1 MRRGI
6 RANRAAIAAITGL
19 LVIASVVGGYILVH
33 QRLPLPWKDTYRIHA
48 ELESAQAVTPGQGQQ
63 VAVAGVPVGELT
75 DVRLRDGVAV
85 VEMRIERSKLA
96 AVHAD
101 ATALLRPKTPL
112 QDMQVQLD
120 PGTRAAAV
128 LPDGG
133 TIPVAS
139 TRRQV
144 QLDEVLGLLDDDT
157 RAYLTTTIDALG
169 RGLRGRDLREVLRS
183 TGPTLSAASE
193 VTQAVNARRRDLR
206 RLVGSLRRL
215 TGALGPQQQQITRL
229 VRSAG
234 STFDAIGDEDAAL
247 RAALDELPGTL
258 RATRLALE
266 RARPLARRLPAAA
279 QALRPLTRTLPPA
292 LDALRP
298 ALQDAPPDL
307 SDLRRLVRATIPLA
321 GEARPALD
329 DLRSQTPDLQVTF
342 GVLDELTNMLA
353 YNPSGN
359 EEGYL
364 FWLAW
369 FAHNAQSMLSTGD
382 ANGPLWHGAIAVA
395 CSTPAVYPSAA
406 PAAFGALLELF
417 RACPEEVR

>member
-6 RANRAAIAAITGL
+6 RANRAAIAAIAGL
-19 LVIASVVGGYILVH
+19 LAIAGVVGGYILVH

-75 DVRLRDGVAV
+75 DVRLRDGIAV
-85 VEMRIERSKLA
+85 VEMKIERSKLA
-96 AVHAD
+96 NVHAD

-112 QDMQVQLD
+112 QDM
-120 PGTRAAAV
+120 
-128 LPDGG
+128 
-133 TIPVAS
+133 
-139 TRRQV
+139 QV

-169 RGLRGRDLREVLRS
+169 RGLRGRDLRAVLRS
-183 TGPTLSAASE
+183 TGPTLTAASE

-215 TGALGPQQQQITRL
+215 TGELGPQQRQITRL
-229 VRSAG
+229 VRSAA
-234 STFDAIGDEDAAL
+234 STFDAVGDEDTAL

-279 QALRPLTRTLPPA
+279 QALRPLTRALPPA

-298 ALQDAPPDL
+298 ALRDAPPDL

-321 GEARPALD
+321 GEARPVLE
-329 DLRSQTPDLQVTF
+329 DLRSQTPDLQETF

-353 YNPSGN
+353 YNPGGD

-382 ANGPLWHGAIAVA
+382 ANGPLWHGAIAVS
-395 CSTPAVYPSAA
+395 CSTPAVYPRNA
-406 PAAFGALLELF
+406 PAVLGALLELF